1 MNRNDILNVLKNYK
15 EVNKVKYGLV
25 ELGVFGSFARNEQTV
40 QSDIDIVL
48 QTKTPNLFN
57 IVHIK
62 DDLQNELHLSVDIVR
77 LRKKMNPS
85 LRRRI
90 EEEAVYV

>member
-1 MNRNDILNVLKNYK
+1 MNRDDVLKILKDYK
-15 EVNKVKYGLV
+15 KTNKEKYGLIT
-25 ELGVFGSFARNEQTV
+25 LGVFGSFARNEQTSL
-40 QSDIDIVL
+40 SDVDIVL

-62 DDLQNELHLSVDIVR
+62 DDLQNELHLPVDIVR

-85 LRRRI
+85 LQRRI
-90 EEEAVYV
+90 EKEAVYV

>member
-1 MNRNDILNVLKNYK
+1 MNRDDVLNILRKYK
-15 EVNKVKYGLV
+15 KTNQEKYGLIS
-25 ELGVFGSFARNEQTV
+25 LGVFGSFARNEQTIS
-40 QSDIDIVL
+40 SDVDIVL

-62 DDLQNELHLSVDIVR
+62 DDLQKELLLSVDIVR

-85 LRRRI
+85 LRQSI
-90 EEEAVYV
+90 EDEAVYV

>member
-1 MNRNDILNVLKNYK
+1 MNRKDVLNILKNYK
-15 EVNKVKYGLV
+15 KINKEKYGLLA
-25 ELGVFGSFARNEQTV
+25 LGLFGSFARNEQTNL
-40 QSDIDIVL
+40 SDVDIVL

-62 DDLQNELHLSVDIVR
+62 EDLQNELHLSVDIVR
-77 LRKKMNPS
+77 LRKNMNPS